1 MLSLCCVIKVGVTNL
16 PTVKMRLNEYNIRA
30 EILSTGLGTDNPE
43 HVGEIQKLCRQI
55 AVLDHAQS
63 LEHL

>member
-1 MLSLCCVIKVGVTNL
+1 M
-16 PTVKMRLNEYNIRA
+16 KMWINEYNIRA

-43 HVGEIQKLCRQI
+43 HVGEVQKLCRQI